1 VAVRAQNAI
10 GWLGSFGRENDGQ
23 SCRESFPGHRVIAAM
38 TVTHAA
44 SSFFL
49 DVTHFTA
56 GCHLAVASNDAAA
69 GECGEA
75 EKSNETHAVLN
86 PLKQV
91 QQNVYR

>member
-1 VAVRAQNAI
+1 MAPMEMRFAEWLVRTIMAKEKSTAKGI
-10 GWLGSFGRENDGQ
+10 
-23 SCRESFPGHRVIAAM
+23 VIAAM
-38 TVTHAA
+38 AVTHAA
-44 SSFFL
+44 SAFFF

-91 QQNVYR
+91 QQTLYR